1 MPSDLITGVMVH
13 VGNVEQGLAW
23 YAQAFPLA
31 TREKLANSDF
41 EFLRLGSFL
50 IEIVSS
56 DHKVSSG
63 PSGSVV
69 YWQVNCLEA
78 EVKRLAGLGA
88 KLYRGP
94 LQTESNW
101 WMCQMQDPWGN
112 CIGLRGP

>member
-1 MPSDLITGVMVH
+1 MPSDHITGVMVNVGN

-23 YAQAFPLA
+23 YAQAFALA

-69 YWQVNCLEA
+69 YWQVNFLEVG
-78 EVKRLAGLGA
+78 VKRLAGLGA
-88 KLYRGP
+88 KH
-94 LQTESNW
+94 TEAPSKLNPAGQ
-101 WMCQMQDPWGN
+101 CAK
-112 CIGLRGP
+112 CLTHEESA